1 MTSLQAEAIVLRN
14 PRAELV
20 HTCALTDLTDLARV
34 GFRGGDSA
42 AYLQARGYHL
52 PSLPN
57 QAVRQQDGGWVARL
71 SQTEYL
77 LLGSLADG
85 GARVAAE
92 EAGWVQEAQRNYL
105 LPRQDSHA
113 WLQLSGPHGSAVM
126 AKLCGVDLRL
136 QAFPIGAVA
145 QTSAARLNVIVVN
158 VGSEERPGL
167 QLLFDRASLA
177 YFREAVLDAMDEF
190 EGGLIE
196 LGALLGEVLA
206 QA

>member
-1 MTSLQAEAIVLRN
+1 MTSLQAEAFVPHS
-14 PRAELV
+14 PRAELL

-77 LLGSLADG
+77 LLGSLADD

-113 WLQLSGPHGSAVM
+113 WLQLSGVHCSTVM
-126 AKLCGVDLRL
+126 AKLCGVDLRA
-136 QAFPIGAVA
+136 QAFPVGAVA
-145 QTSAARLNVIVVN
+145 QTSAARINVIVLN
-158 VGSEERPGL
+158 VWSDERPAL

-190 EGGLIE
+190 EGGWVGVEE
-196 LGALLGEVLA
+196 LM
-206 QA
+206 Q

>member
-1 MTSLQAEAIVLRN
+1 MTSLQANVFVPRR
-14 PRAELV
+14 PRAELLP
-20 HTCALTDLTDLARV
+20 TCALTDLTDVARV

-42 AYLQARGYHL
+42 AYLLQRGYHL
-52 PSLPN
+52 PQQPN
-57 QAVRQQDGGWVARL
+57 QAVRQDDGGWVARL

-77 LLGSLADG
+77 LLGSLADK
-85 GARVAAE
+85 GAQVAAI
-92 EAGWVQEAQRNYL
+92 EAEWVQDGQRNYL

-113 WLQLSGPHGSAVM
+113 WLQLSGAHGSAVM

-158 VGSEERPGL
+158 VGTEERPGL

-196 LGALLGEVLA
+196 LDALLGEVLA